1 MTRQAG
7 QAMFE
12 LTICNSQ
19 GEVLRRYDMDRAERA
34 HKRVLIGRA
43 DDCDVRIAHAM
54 VSRHHCSIEPV
65 NDGDEKDASGA
76 GHEEWIV
83 RDLGSTHG
91 VLVNG
96 ERVPEVTLRPGLQV
110 VIGPAVLKFDLA
122 AKSAAAQIRAELGER

>member
-1 MTRQAG
+1 
-7 QAMFE
+7 MFE
-12 LTICNSQ
+12 LTICNGK

-34 HKRVLIGRA
+34 HRRVLIGRA

-65 NDGDEKDASGA
+65 DDGEGGD
-76 GHEEWIV
+76 EEWIV

-91 VLVNG
+91 LTVG
-96 ERVPEVTLRPGLQV
+96 GQRVPEVTLRPGLQV